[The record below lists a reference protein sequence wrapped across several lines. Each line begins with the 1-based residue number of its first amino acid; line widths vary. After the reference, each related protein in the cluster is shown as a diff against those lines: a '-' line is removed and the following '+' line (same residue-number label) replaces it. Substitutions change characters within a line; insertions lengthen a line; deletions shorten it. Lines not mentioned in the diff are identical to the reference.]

1 MPSKKSPKINL
12 SAFPRSIVT
21 SKKNFKLPS
30 ISSVKPRGIQKGG
43 VIKLVVGL
51 GNPEEKYNNTRH
63 NAGREIVLVLVDDLG
78 AESTINQVEKNYL
91 VSQAKSLGLTI
102 MAPQTYMNDSGKAVS
117 AFLKNSKIKPAQ
129 ILVIHDDIDLPL
141 GKAKIS
147 FAKNSAGHKGVE
159 SIIKVLKTNEFW
171 RLRIGISLGKK
182 KIDALKIVLKKWQPE
197 ELKIFKKLVKKSVET
212 IKIAAMEGPEKAMS
226 EFNS

>member
-1 MPSKKSPKINL
+1 MI
-12 SAFPRSIVT
+12 
-21 SKKNFKLPS
+21 KKNIK
-30 ISSVKPRGIQKGG
+30 
-43 VIKLVVGL
+43 IKLIVGL
-51 GNPEEKYNNTRH
+51 GNPEEKYEKTRH
-63 NAGREIVLVLVDDLG
+63 NTGREIVLALVDDLG
-78 AESTINQVEKNYL
+78 AESTINQVEKNHL
-91 VSQAKSLGLTI
+91 VSQAKGLGLTI
-102 MAPQTYMNDSGKAVS
+102 MTPQTYMNDSGKAVG

-129 ILVIHDDIDLPL
+129 ILVVHDDIDLAF

-147 FAKNSAGHKGVE
+147 YAKNSAGHKGVE

-171 RLRIGISLGKK
+171 RLRIGISSGKK

-226 EFNS
+226 EFNSKF